1 MKELASEWHS
11 ENPLIKRPCFYQ
23 CSNVNFHHPSRSIY
37 SYEIKKRMGI
47 DWIVGWF
54 FTFFG
59 LLGNTW
65 IIFIIAKRRR
75 LQTTTNWF
83 ILSLAVADLGVTCG
97 YFPASMICNVLVD
110 TCNNGLRLIFANFFS
125 EVSVT
130 CLIAM
135 IGERYIAI
143 VHSLR
148 YIHYLTTSR
157 AVTVITICWA
167 FPFLLAIFRLM
178 VYLGSGEDLIAETPV
193 FAFIHIMLFLF
204 LPTIFLF
211 AAHLHILLIAR
222 KLSREMKVLLKQVRF
237 NVAANSVK
245 IMEVRKVGLKASTVR
260 LVTVLVIICM
270 AFYGID
276 IHLSICFYF
285 NLCDESYYETVAAE
299 MLLLTNSTLNPLVYA
314 FLKEDIKAESKAF
327 LCCRRKLNRC
337 HSQLHPE

>member
-1 MKELASEWHS
+1 
-11 ENPLIKRPCFYQ
+11 
-23 CSNVNFHHPSRSIY
+23 
-37 SYEIKKRMGI
+37 
-47 DWIVGWF
+47 
-54 FTFFG
+54 
-59 LLGNTW
+59 
-65 IIFIIAKRRR
+65 
-75 LQTTTNWF
+75 
-83 ILSLAVADLGVTCG
+83 
-97 YFPASMICNVLVD
+97 MICNVLVD

-193 FAFIHIMLFLF
+193 LAFIHIMLFLF

-245 IMEVRKVGLKASTVR
+245 IMEVRNVGLKASTVR

-327 LCCRRKLNRC
+327 LCCRRKLKRC
-337 HSQLHPE
+337 PSRLHPE